1 MLFKTP
7 ILSRCL
13 ALVASAVALAAV
25 LGGILAACGQ
35 QGALYLPTE
44 PAAAQRA
51 TLPESLRPTVATL
64 PTLPPSSP
72 LPSLS
77 K

>member
-1 MLFKTP
+1 MLFKTR

-51 TLPESLRPTVATL
+51 TLPESLRPTVAKL
-64 PTLPPSSP
+64 PTMPASSAPSVV
-72 LPSLS
+72 S